1 MSGGTQ
7 VEIHCGEKLI
17 GKYSLDR
24 VQTVNVPGPLGNT
37 VVRIENGN
45 ARVLSSPCPYKQC
58 IKMGS
63 IGSDG
68 GVIACV
74 PNKIVISVV
83 NGETKKLDA
92 VSR

>member
-1 MSGGTQ
+1 M
-7 VEIHCGEKLI
+7 EIRCGEKLI
-17 GKYSLDR
+17 GRYPLNRD
-24 VQTVNVPGPLGNT
+24 QTVNVPGPLGKT
-37 VVRIENGN
+37 VLRIDSGH

-58 IKMGS
+58 IRMGS